1 MFLESDRLPSI
12 VQDVSRC
19 SNILHNLIQTTTLK
33 ILQDIEEKIVDQ
45 QSMFCALFKY
55 IRTDSVPVFS
65 WLGAEKMTGQSLY
78 DDELKTLRADQACE
92 FILEDTSFINWY
104 HAAGSSGSRQ
114 LVILGEMGCGKT
126 VTMAFIVEQLRQ
138 RKDDQLP
145 NPKICYYYCRDDET
159 GKELAILS
167 VLILSLLQQ
176 LPGLK
181 KRFSD
186 WYKRA

>member
-19 SNILHNLIQTTTLK
+19 SNILHNLIQTTKLK
-33 ILQDIEEKIVDQ
+33 ILQDIAENIVDQ

-65 WLGAEKMTGQSLY
+65 WLGAEKMSGQSRY
-78 DDELKTLRADQACE
+78 EDELETHRADQACE
-92 FILEDTSFINWY
+92 FILKDTSFINWY
-104 HAAGSSGSRQ
+104 HASGSSGSRQ

-126 VTMAFIVEQLRQ
+126 FTMAFIVEQLRQ
-138 RKDDQLP
+138 RKDDHLQLP

-176 LPGLK
+176 LPALK
-181 KRFSD
+181 K
-186 WYKRA
+186 